1 MHLNI
6 IHALVVAVTGASVL
20 SNSPSHKTYKLKP
33 FTLNL
38 DNRVPRMLELIK
50 NTQLPDAPEYPG
62 LSPDAGIPLSTL
74 QSLRTE
80 WLTNFSWKK
89 EQAAIN
95 KYPQFTAEI
104 EGLTIQFVHQKSSA
118 PDAIPLILFHG
129 WPGSFLEFLPLV
141 TELTSKAKTPAG
153 KSVTFDVIIP
163 NLPGYGPS
171 SAPPA
176 NWTTADTARIMNT
189 LMTDVLGYRK
199 YATHGTDWGCPIAY
213 HLYSSYNTT
222 VRASQLVFLPF
233 FPYTPDQ
240 LSDAGIALNELER
253 FEEESFMEWYTNGQG
268 YFQEQTTKESP
279 NTIGLALYDNPVGQ
293 LAWIG
298 EKFLNWSDPRAGT
311 GPSVLTHNEILAT
324 VSFYYLTKSFNSA
337 GFIYYQNQNGFATEY
352 TKAQT
357 DAPLLFSSFKY
368 NVAFWPPALVKKTG
382 NLVVYN
388 NHDFGGHFPAL
399 DNPPAMIAD
408 LRQIADHWK

>member
-1 MHLNI
+1 
-6 IHALVVAVTGASVL
+6 
-20 SNSPSHKTYKLKP
+20 
-33 FTLNL
+33 
-38 DNRVPRMLELIK
+38 
-50 NTQLPDAPEYPG
+50 
-62 LSPDAGIPLSTL
+62 
-74 QSLRTE
+74 
-80 WLTNFSWKK
+80 
-89 EQAAIN
+89 
-95 KYPQFTAEI
+95 
-104 EGLTIQFVHQKSSA
+104 
-118 PDAIPLILFHG
+118 
-129 WPGSFLEFLPLV
+129 
-141 TELTSKAKTPAG
+141 
-153 KSVTFDVIIP
+153 
-163 NLPGYGPS
+163 
-171 SAPPA
+171 
-176 NWTTADTARIMNT
+176 MNT

-268 YFQEQTTKESP
+268 YFQEQTTKP

-311 GPSVLTHNEILAT
+311 GPSALTHNEILTT